1 MNMAKDLVSSLI
13 ARKNI
18 LNNIQIVL
26 EIQTKK

>member
-1 MNMAKDLVSSLI
+1 MAKDLVSSLI
-13 ARKNI
+13 ARQNI

>member
-1 MNMAKDLVSSLI
+1 MAKDLVSSLI